1 MKFSIKDFFS
11 KCHQIHSFLR
21 ISSHLLKKSLM
32 ENFIFCAVLCTRYFD
47 SLQRCIEDFL
57 SMKLD
62 CWWLVHRLLLSEVLL
77 CLVFFAVQKV
87 YPRVVFFR
95 KIWSWMASFSISRM
109 NLKSHHTT
117 GKKCKT
123 QIIGPGRVDIDVPWE
138 MMKFGDVIDMVMWP
152 GVL

>member
-87 YPRVVFFR
+87 YPRVAFFR

-117 GKKCKT
+117 GKNCKT
-123 QIIGPGRVDIDVPWE
+123 QIIAPGRVDIHVPWE
-138 MMKFGDVIDMVMWP
+138 IMKFGDVIDIVMWP

>member
-1 MKFSIKDFFS
+1 MSVISGCWAILLFEAHIVELINIIPFLFKNTSTKLISTTYIPKKMKFSIKDFFS

-95 KIWSWMASFSISRM
+95 KI
-109 NLKSHHTT
+109 
-117 GKKCKT
+117 
-123 QIIGPGRVDIDVPWE
+123 
-138 MMKFGDVIDMVMWP
+138 
-152 GVL
+152 